1 MPVLVT
7 LNAAD
12 APLPPVNAT
21 VLYTTVCA
29 GAVPKTEIV
38 WAHLFVFVS
47 ISVVIAPHVSK
58 RRHDVAHEIVLEID
72 DERC

>member
-12 APLPPVNAT
+12 EPLPPVNAT

-38 WAHLFVFVS
+38 W
-47 ISVVIAPHVSK
+47 IAPPPVTA
-58 RRHDVAHEIVLEID
+58 VTLMFA
-72 DERC
+72 